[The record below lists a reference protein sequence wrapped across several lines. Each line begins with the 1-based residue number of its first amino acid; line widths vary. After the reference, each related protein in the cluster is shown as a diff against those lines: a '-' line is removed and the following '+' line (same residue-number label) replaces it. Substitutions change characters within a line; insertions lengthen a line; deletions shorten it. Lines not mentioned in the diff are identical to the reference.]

1 MHYMIDPPSSY
12 VLSPSPHVLDCE
24 LRAWATSL
32 LFETLI
38 GFGYP
43 RPFAIGKTKALGL
56 VLVGLSKRD
65 LLDQSLRAYD
75 EVSNFGYDEDTA
87 DIVLESFIN
96 TFQAPFWSLIP
107 DSDDPAKDLWQKQ
120 ERTGVSVSESQIE
133 PPHVWNKYSCI
144 VLICALR
151 LRG

>member
-1 MHYMIDPPSSY
+1 MIDPPSSH

-24 LRAWATSL
+24 LRTWATSL

-43 RPFAIGKTKALGL
+43 RPMAIGKTKELGL
-56 VLVGLSKRD
+56 VLVSLSKRD
-65 LLDQSLRAYD
+65 LWIKAYD
-75 EVSNFGYDEDTA
+75 EISTFGYEEDTA
-87 DIVLESFIN
+87 DIALESFIN

-107 DSDDPAKDLWQKQ
+107 DSDDPAKDLLQKQ
-120 ERTGVSVSESQIE
+120 KNARGCRSVNHRLN
-133 PPHVWNKYSCI
+133 PHMWNRLNCS
-144 VLICALR
+144 LSICAVR

>member
-1 MHYMIDPPSSY
+1 MIDPPSSH
-12 VLSPSPHVLDCE
+12 VLRPSPPVLDCE

-43 RPFAIGKTKALGL
+43 RPFAIGKTKELGL
-56 VLVGLSKRD
+56 MLVGLSKRD
-65 LLDQSLRAYD
+65 LWIKAYD

-107 DSDDPAKDLWQKQ
+107 DSGDPEKDLLQKQ
-120 ERTGVSVSESQIE
+120 ERMGVSVSESQIE
-133 PPHVWNKYSCI
+133 PPHVE
-144 VLICALR
+144 
-151 LRG
+151 

>member
-1 MHYMIDPPSSY
+1 MHYMIDPPSSH

-43 RPFAIGKTKALGL
+43 RPFAIGKTKELGL
-56 VLVGLSKRD
+56 MLVGLSKRD
-65 LLDQSLRAYD
+65 LWIKAYD
-75 EVSNFGYDEDTA
+75 EVSNFGCDEDTA

-107 DSDDPAKDLWQKQ
+107 DSDDQSNWYASNQVAQNPFFTMGAL
-120 ERTGVSVSESQIE
+120 E
-133 PPHVWNKYSCI
+133 PKYNIRQACYSS
-144 VLICALR
+144 
-151 LRG
+151 

>member
-1 MHYMIDPPSSY
+1 MHYMIDPPSSHA
-12 VLSPSPHVLDCE
+12 LSPSPHVLDCE

-43 RPFAIGKTKALGL
+43 RPFAIGKTKELGL
-56 VLVGLSKRD
+56 MLVGLSKRD
-65 LLDQSLRAYD
+65 LWIKAYD

-107 DSDDPAKDLWQKQ
+107 DSDDPAKDLLQKQ

-133 PPHVWNKYSCI
+133 PPHVE
-144 VLICALR
+144 
-151 LRG
+151 